1 MRKYDRWAKLL
12 KVLAHPVRLQILEIL
27 AEDSQCV
34 CDLTAQLKKRQPYI
48 SQQLAVLREAG
59 LVTTVQ
65 DGWNIYY
72 FLDRSELVK
81 LAEILQFVQ
90 RLFSRKNMV
99 GISVEA
105 ELPSEQKKN
114 KWHDVPFSE
123 IE

>member
-81 LAEILQFVQ
+81 LAEIVQFLH
-90 RLFSRKNMV
+90 RFFSMKNEEIPR
-99 GISVEA
+99 GVE
-105 ELPSEQKKN
+105 ETVSINPN
-114 KWHDVPFSE
+114 
-123 IE
+123 